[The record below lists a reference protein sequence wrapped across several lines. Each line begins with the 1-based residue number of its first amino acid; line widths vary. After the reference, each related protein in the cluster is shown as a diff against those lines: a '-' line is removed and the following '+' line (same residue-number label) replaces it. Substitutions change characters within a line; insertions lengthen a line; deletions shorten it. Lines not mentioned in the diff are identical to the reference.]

1 VKSSR
6 RRVVV
11 TGLGAVTPL
20 GLTVADTWA
29 GLVAGRSGV
38 AHITSFDASSYPVR
52 IAGEVKGFDAAN
64 YINFKE
70 AKRMARCSH
79 LAVAAGLEAMAD
91 AGLGPLVPEPERSG
105 TVMGI
110 GAGGWEV
117 AMAGMEAL
125 RTKGVSRVS
134 PFTLPASIPNMPA
147 HHISLLFQCQGY
159 SSTVATACAAGTQAI
174 GEGTEVIRRGAADLV
189 LAGGA
194 EALLNEVSFAGFI
207 AMRALAADNDAPE
220 KACKPF
226 DARHDGFVMSEG
238 SAVFV
243 LESLEHALA
252 RGARIY
258 VEVIGYAACTDAFH
272 VAQPDPEGHGAARTI
287 RWAIENAGIAPQEID
302 CINSHGPGTPL
313 GDIAETKAIKAVL
326 GDHAY
331 RTPVHSTK
339 SMIGHAFGGAGAIES
354 MVCVKTICEGII
366 HPTIN
371 LEVPDPECDLDYVP
385 NQARRADVRTVLTD
399 SFGLGGQNACVI
411 FRRYEA

>member
-1 VKSSR
+1 
-6 RRVVV
+6 
-11 TGLGAVTPL
+11 
-20 GLTVADTWA
+20 
-29 GLVAGRSGV
+29 
-38 AHITSFDASSYPVR
+38 
-52 IAGEVKGFDAAN
+52 
-64 YINFKE
+64 
-70 AKRMARCSH
+70 
-79 LAVAAGLEAMAD
+79 
-91 AGLGPLVPEPERSG
+91 
-105 TVMGI
+105 
-110 GAGGWEV
+110 
-117 AMAGMEAL
+117 
-125 RTKGVSRVS
+125 
-134 PFTLPASIPNMPA
+134 MPA
-147 HHISLLFQCQGY
+147 HHLSLLFQCQGY
-159 SSTVATACAAGTQAI
+159 NATVVTACAAGTQAI
-174 GEGTEVIRRGAADLV
+174 GEGAEVIRRGAADLV

-226 DARHDGFVMSEG
+226 DVRHDGFVMSEG

-258 VEVIGYAACTDAFH
+258 AEVFGYAACTDAFH
-272 VAQPDPEGHGAARTI
+272 VAQPDPDGLGAARTI

-313 GDIAETKAIKAVL
+313 GDIAETRAIKKVL

-339 SMIGHAFGGAGAIES
+339 SMIGHAFGGAGAIEA

-366 HPTIN
+366 HPTVN

-385 NQARRADVRTVLTD
+385 NQARRANVRTVLSN
-399 SFGLGGQNACVI
+399 SFGLGGQNACLI
-411 FRRYEA
+411 FRRYES

>member
-1 VKSSR
+1 M
-6 RRVVV
+6 
-11 TGLGAVTPL
+11 
-20 GLTVADTWA
+20 
-29 GLVAGRSGV
+29 GV
-38 AHITSFDASSYPVR
+38 GV
-52 IAGEVKGFDAAN
+52 G
-64 YINFKE
+64 
-70 AKRMARCSH
+70 
-79 LAVAAGLEAMAD
+79 GLEVAL
-91 AGLGPLVPEPERSG
+91 AGS
-105 TVMGI
+105 
-110 GAGGWEV
+110 EV
-117 AMAGMEAL
+117 L
-125 RTKGVSRVS
+125 RTKGLSRVN

-147 HHISLLFQCQGY
+147 HHVSLLFQCQGY

-174 GEGTEVIRRGAADLV
+174 GEATEVIRRGVTDLM

-194 EALLNEVSFAGFI
+194 EGLLNETSFAGFI

-243 LESLEHALA
+243 LESLEHALD
-252 RGARIY
+252 RGAHIY
-258 VEVIGYAACTDAFH
+258 AEVIGYAACTDAFH
-272 VAQPDPEGHGAARTI
+272 VAQPDPEGLGAARTI

-313 GDIAETKAIKAVL
+313 GDIAETKAIKSVL

-339 SMIGHAFGGAGAIES
+339 SMIGHAFGGAGAIEA

-385 NQARRADVRTVLTD
+385 NQARRADVRTVLSN
-399 SFGLGGQNACVI
+399 SFGLGGQNACAI
-411 FRRYEA
+411 FRRYES